1 MKKIIRNYGIFMLFQ
16 GLAISFFFGTY
27 QLFLVEK
34 GLSLLEINLL
44 NGCFMLANFLFE
56 IPTGVIADFF
66 GRKISVIIGLWIYA
80 LSFLIYFLSDY
91 FWQFL
96 VAEIIGALAVTC
108 ISGALESLVVD
119 ALNLEGGQ
127 NHFNRL
133 FRKGE
138 IRNIGVLIGVV
149 IGSYVGQFNLA
160 WPWMLS
166 AIAFAC
172 LALLSN
178 FLFVKDSGQI
188 KENKGRNLIAVKKI
202 AQDSISYGFKNKRL
216 MFIVSFAAILSFS
229 VQPINMYWPI
239 IFKNDFNLPVKF
251 MGFIFAASVL
261 IIYGASQLS
270 ELWQKRIKCE
280 KKAIFFSQIF
290 TILGILGCYF
300 FLDLSLFIIFF
311 LIHEGGRG
319 LFSPLYRS
327 YVNKSINDKNRATV
341 LSFESM
347 LIKAGAGLG
356 LIFSGLIADNFG
368 ILNSWFIGA
377 FILTAGISWFLF
389 KSR

>member
-1 MKKIIRNYGIFMLFQ
+1 MLFQ

-66 GRKISVIIGLWIYA
+66 GRKRSVIIGLWLYA

-96 VAEIIGALAVTC
+96 VAEIFCALAFTC

-119 ALNLEGGQ
+119 ALNSESKQ
-127 NHFNRL
+127 SHFNRL
-133 FRKGE
+133 FRKAE
-138 IRNIGVLIGVV
+138 IRSVGVLIGVI

-166 AIAFAC
+166 AIAFSL

-178 FLFVKDSGQI
+178 FLFIKDEGQI
-188 KENKGRNLIAVKKI
+188 KESKGRNLIAVKKI

-216 MFIVSFAAILSFS
+216 MFIVSFAAILAFS
-229 VQPINMYWPI
+229 IQAINMYWPI
-239 IFKNDFNLPVKF
+239 LFKNDFNLPVKF

-290 TILGILGCYF
+290 TILGIFGCYF
-300 FLDLSLFIIFF
+300 FLDLSLFIVFF

-347 LIKAGAGLG
+347 LTKAGAGLG

-368 ILNSWFIGA
+368 ILNSWFISA
-377 FILTAGISWFLF
+377 VILTAGISWFLF